1 MTAHRVMRRRAEF
14 NSWRWLLLLLSAVL
28 LLQVA
33 ADVQAQSDQSR
44 EAGRITALLPED
56 HVLREQQTLLAAKD
70 MALLWRDM
78 VKTESGGRVRIEL
91 SDGSILNIGSNAQLR
106 IVQHDAQ
113 HQQTTLELMYGRL
126 LANVVRI
133 SKRKGKFYVRTPI
146 AVAGVV
152 GTRFG
157 VQANPESADVL
168 CREGAVRVRNADPNV
183 VGEVILHAGE
193 FTHVER
199 GKPPTPPAP
208 ASPEQFRAG
217 EEATSIPTP
226 P

>member
-1 MTAHRVMRRRAEF
+1 MTRAEF
-14 NSWRWLLLLLSAVL
+14 TFWRCLLVLAVL
-28 LLQVA
+28 LLPSRAHAQ
-33 ADVQAQSDQSR
+33 ADSHGSS
-44 EAGRITALLPED
+44 EAGHITALLPQD
-56 HVLREQQTLLAAKD
+56 HVLRETQTLTAAKD
-70 MALLWRDM
+70 MPLLWRDV

-91 SDGSILNIGSNAQLR
+91 SDGSILNLGSDAQLR
-106 IVQHDAQ
+106 ILPYDAR
-113 HQQTTLELMYGRL
+113 HKQTTLELLYGRL
-126 LANVVRI
+126 LADVVHI
-133 SKRKGKFYVRTPI
+133 AKRKGKLYVRTPI

-157 VQANPESADVL
+157 VQANPDSADVL
-168 CREGAVRVRNADPNV
+168 CREGAVRVRNADENV
-183 VGEVILHAGE
+183 VGEVVVLAGE

-217 EEATSIPTP
+217 QEATSIPTP